1 MPAPMAS
8 SKARQLHGRGH
19 AWLLFFGILI
29 CQPLT
34 QAFCGARQAVR
45 HPAVRLQAEAKQGSK
60 SPVKELEEKL
70 SKALGRKIK
79 KGDMVWTYQASVE
92 LPCLSDFSSSL
103 VGGRVTFD
111 AANADECKRKA
122 ASAVLEALDF
132 EKLAEEAGAAGAAA
146 AGAAPKEAKKPKKDG
161 GVLKDL
167 EIGQQLNTK
176 VVRKT
181 RNGLRLDWKGKE
193 VTLPASEVSDTFPV
207 NVPQNGQKVKV
218 RVLSKEKGTV
228 VTMREGSLERP
239 EKENVQVDL
248 SALEGLDRATKLEAE
263 VLGFTWQ
270 DAAVKVVGADG
281 KVTLAQLPRKQF
293 TEGAEKEL
301 AIGSKIQVR
310 KKYLTKDRALVS
322 MKDPPSR
329 KIEDL
334 VPGEELSGTVES
346 LLFSNNYEKPAA
358 FLDVGFDR
366 PAYLDWQEASD
377 TYPGKAFRRL
387 KVGKPV
393 TGRVLRVQDDRIY
406 VTCRSGDLYR
416 PTFSEAPP
424 QALQE
429 IVDKFSNLPKDEY
442 LDARVLRLFPR
453 HAVVTVKMPDGT
465 EAEGYIPA
473 SYYTRSFEESGAPN
487 DQIKVR
493 LLPEQPKAR
502 GRRSRV
508 MLTLK
513 DGKKDAEEKQDASEA
528 TVKEEVAE
536 AAKEPETAP
545 PEPEKTEPP
554 KEDDGPLKGL
564 SDFLMR

>member
-1 MPAPMAS
+1 M
-8 SKARQLHGRGH
+8 
-19 AWLLFFGILI
+19 
-29 CQPLT
+29 
-34 QAFCGARQAVR
+34 FC
-45 HPAVRLQAEAKQGSK
+45 L
-60 SPVKELEEKL
+60 
-70 SKALGRKIK
+70 
-79 KGDMVWTYQASVE
+79 
-92 LPCLSDFSSSL
+92 
-103 VGGRVTFD
+103 
-111 AANADECKRKA
+111 
-122 ASAVLEALDF
+122 
-132 EKLAEEAGAAGAAA
+132 
-146 AGAAPKEAKKPKKDG
+146 
-161 GVLKDL
+161 
-167 EIGQQLNTK
+167 
-176 VVRKT
+176 
-181 RNGLRLDWKGKE
+181 
-193 VTLPASEVSDTFPV
+193 
-207 NVPQNGQKVKV
+207 
-218 RVLSKEKGTV
+218 
-228 VTMREGSLERP
+228 
-239 EKENVQVDL
+239 
-248 SALEGLDRATKLEAE
+248 
-263 VLGFTWQ
+263 
-270 DAAVKVVGADG
+270 
-281 KVTLAQLPRKQF
+281 
-293 TEGAEKEL
+293 KEL

-536 AAKEPETAP
+536 AAKENSICMQQHQISW
-545 PEPEKTEPP
+545 KTDRRGEQNN
-554 KEDDGPLKGL
+554 
-564 SDFLMR
+564 